1 MAKVG
6 LLYDPLYLW
15 HDTGAHPENALR
27 LSAIIYLLTE
37 AGLTSQLV
45 PLSARDATVEEI
57 GTVHDGRY
65 ISYVREMAEAGGAW
79 ADPDTY
85 ISPRSYDAALRAA
98 GGAIAATG
106 AVLDGEVE
114 SAFCL
119 VRPPGHHA
127 MPDHAMGFCLF
138 NNIAIAAR
146 HALGKRGL
154 ERIAIVDF
162 DIHHGNGTQ
171 AAFYDDRSVLYFSA
185 HQYPYYPGTGHL
197 EDIGTGAGR
206 GYNVN
211 VPLPAGCGDD
221 EYSRVFAETLEP
233 LLNRYHPQLILVS
246 AGYDGH
252 FDDPL
257 ASMKISVSGYGE
269 MTSFLRRKAGELCE
283 GRLVCMLEGGYHL
296 LAEAWAVRTCLEVL
310 LGETPVADPFGKAPE
325 GSGCQIDRVL
335 SAVKSLHGLTVSPQA
350 KA

>member
-1 MAKVG
+1 LAKVG

-27 LSAIIYLLTE
+27 LTAIMHGLTE

-45 PLSARDATVEEI
+45 PLSARDASVEEI
-57 GTVHDGRY
+57 ERVHDGHYVAY
-65 ISYVREMAEAGGAW
+65 IHEMAENGGAW

-85 ISPRSYDAALRAA
+85 IAPRSYDAAVRAA
-98 GGAIAATG
+98 GGAIAATDQ
-106 AVLDGEVE
+106 VLDGEVE

-138 NNIAIAAR
+138 NNIAIVAR
-146 HALGKRGL
+146 HVLAERGL

-171 AAFYDDRSVLYFSA
+171 AAFYDDPKVLYFST

-197 EDIGTGAGR
+197 EEMGAGAGR

-211 VPLPAGCGDD
+211 VPLPAGCGDA
-221 EYSRVFAETLEP
+221 EYRRVFAEALEP
-233 LLNRYHPQLILVS
+233 LLNRYRPQLILVS

-257 ASMKISVSGYGE
+257 ASMTISVAGYGE
-269 MTSFLRRKAGELCE
+269 MMSFLKRKAAEMCG
-283 GRLVCMLEGGYHL
+283 GKVVCLLEGGYHL
-296 LAEAWAVRTCLEVL
+296 LAEAWSVRTCLEVL
-310 LGETPVADPFGKAPE
+310 LGETPAPDPFGKAPE
-325 GSGCQIDRVL
+325 GKECEIDRVL
-335 SAVKSLHGLTVSPQA
+335 SAVKSLHGLTVSPQTRA
-350 KA
+350 